1 MSRQPVIGLTA
12 YCEDARWSHW
22 DRPAMLLP
30 ANYAEMVAAAG
41 GIPVLLPP
49 VPGIAAA
56 VSRLDGVLLTGGGDI
71 DPGRY
76 GAQPHPATSRVSQQ
90 RDAAE
95 LEVLDAAVAAGN
107 PVLGVCRGMQLINVA
122 RGGTLCQ
129 HLGGDAGHTPSPGT
143 FGAHPVRIAAGTRLA
158 GILGANGTGVD
169 VPTAHHQAIDRLGDG
184 LIATAWAQDG
194 VIEAVETRPGGDDP
208 FLLAVQWHPEAGS
221 DPRLIEALVAAA
233 SARISL

>member
-1 MSRQPVIGLTA
+1 MNRQPVIGLTA
-12 YCEDARWSHW
+12 YCEDARWSYW
-22 DRPAMLLP
+22 DRPAVLLP

-49 VPGIAAA
+49 VPGIAAM
-56 VSRLDGVLLTGGGDI
+56 VSRLDGVLLSGGGDI

-76 GAQPHPATSRVSQQ
+76 GAQPHPATSRVSQE

-95 LEVLDAAVAAGN
+95 LEVLDAAVAAGK
-107 PVLGVCRGMQLINVA
+107 PVLGVCRGMQLLNVA

-129 HLGGDAGHTPSPGT
+129 HLRGDAGHAPSPGT

-184 LIATAWAQDG
+184 LVATAWAEDG
-194 VIEAVETRPGGDDP
+194 IVEAVEHDGDGGA
-208 FLLAVQWHPEAGS
+208 FLLAVQWHPEAGT
-221 DPRLIEALVAAA
+221 DPRLIKALVAASA
-233 SARISL
+233 SAMSL